1 MRIRNSLKNIVTGLL
16 GQLIVTIT
24 GFISRTVFIQT
35 LGTTYLGIGG
45 LFSNILT
52 LLSFAELGIGQA
64 IIFSLYKPIAEND
77 EEKICS
83 LMKLYERVYKFLFVF
98 VLVVGLLLLPI
109 LPFIIRDIESIPNI
123 RIIYAL
129 FVVNSAVS
137 YLLAY
142 RSSFITACQKNY
154 IINYV
159 SFACNVLMCVS
170 QVITLLIFKNYFVYL
185 GVQMIFGIIPNII
198 IYFYSEKI
206 FPFLKRKNISPLSQ
220 GELKTITD
228 NVKALI
234 MYKIGTLALNSTDN
248 IIISSFVGINTVGIY
263 SNYTL
268 LTSTIGGF
276 LSSIFNNLTA
286 SIGNLNAKETDEQKL
301 FVFQV
306 INLATFWF
314 YTVCSV
320 CLFICMTPFIH
331 VWIGDEYVLPMSA
344 SLIITLNV
352 YIGGML
358 FAPFNFRQTMGIFVE
373 GRWRPIIS
381 AIINIVSSIVFVKWW
396 GLVGVLWGTAV
407 ARLTTNVWFDPY
419 LVFKRGMHTSPIP
432 YYIDYIKKGILLI
445 LIAVLCWILTKPIP
459 NLNILWVLLKCSI
472 SFGVSNVVIFICYF
486 REKEFKYL
494 FEVVRNFKGIMKK
507 NEVNQ

>member
-1 MRIRNSLKNIVTGLL
+1 MRIKNSLRNVITGLI
-16 GQLIVTIT
+16 GQLIITIT
-24 GFISRTVFIQT
+24 GFISRTVFIQV
-35 LGTTYLGIGG
+35 LGTMYLGVGG

-64 IIFSLYKPIAEND
+64 IIFSLYKPIAENN
-77 EEKICS
+77 EEKMCS

-98 VLVVGLLLLPI
+98 VLVIGLVLLPI
-109 LPFIIRDIESIPNI
+109 LPFIIKDIETIPNI
-123 RIIYAL
+123 RIIYIL
-129 FVVNSAVS
+129 FVSNSAVS

-159 SFACNVLMCVS
+159 SFFCNILMCIS
-170 QVITLLIFKNYFVYL
+170 QVVTLLIFKNYFIYL
-185 GVQMIFGIIPNII
+185 GIQIIFGFIPNII
-198 IYFYSEKI
+198 AYFYSERV
-206 FPFLKRKNISPLSQ
+206 FPFLKRKDISPLPK
-220 GELKTITD
+220 GEMKMLTD

-248 IIISSFVGINTVGIY
+248 IIISSFVGITTVGIY

-268 LTSTIGGF
+268 LTSTVGGF

-301 FVFQV
+301 FIFRV

-314 YTVCSV
+314 YAVCSI

-331 VWIGDEYVLPMSA
+331 VWIGNEYVLPTSA
-344 SLIITLNV
+344 SLIIALNV

-381 AIINIVSSIVFVKWW
+381 AIINIVVSIIFVQWW
-396 GLVGVLWGTAV
+396 GLVGVLWGTAI

-419 LVFKRGMHTSPIP
+419 LVFKRGMHTSPVS
-432 YYIDYIKKGILLI
+432 YYIDYIKKGILFVL
-445 LIAVLCWILTKPIP
+445 LGVLCWFLTEYIP
-459 NLNILWVLLKCSI
+459 NSSILWVLLKGI
-472 SFGVSNVVIFICYF
+472 VTFAVSNVIIFVCYF
-486 REKEFKYL
+486 RRKEFKYL
-494 FEVVRNFKGIMKK
+494 FRIIKNFKGIMK
-507 NEVNQ
+507 NETY

>member
-1 MRIRNSLKNIVTGLL
+1 MRIKNSLRNIMTGLI
-16 GQLIVTIT
+16 GQLIITIT
-24 GFISRTVFIQT
+24 GFITRTVFIKV
-35 LGTTYLGIGG
+35 LGTTYLGVGG

-83 LMKLYERVYKFLFVF
+83 LMRLYERVYKLLFIF
-98 VLVVGLLLLPI
+98 VLVIGVLLLPA
-109 LPFIIRDIESIPNI
+109 LPYIIKDIDSIPNI
-123 RIIYAL
+123 RIIYVL
-129 FVVNSAVS
+129 FVTNSAFS

-142 RSSFITACQKNY
+142 RSSFVTACQKNY
-154 IINYV
+154 IVNYA
-159 SFACNVLMCVS
+159 SFVCNILMCII
-170 QVITLLIFKNYFVYL
+170 QVITLLVFENYFIYL
-185 GVQMIFGIIPNII
+185 GVQMVFGFIPNIVV
-198 IYFYSEKI
+198 YFYSNRV
-206 FPFLKRKNISPLSQ
+206 FPFLKRKDILPLEKN
-220 GELKTITD
+220 ELKIITD

-248 IIISSFVGINTVGIY
+248 IIISSFVGITTVGIY

-268 LTSTIGGF
+268 LTTTVGGF
-276 LSSIFNNLTA
+276 LSSIFSNLTA
-286 SIGNLNAKETDEQKL
+286 SIGNLNAKESNEQKL
-301 FVFQV
+301 FIFQV

-331 VWIGDEYVLPMSA
+331 VWIGDEYVLPTSA
-344 SLIITLNV
+344 SLIIALNV

-373 GRWRPIIS
+373 GKWRPIIS
-381 AIINIVSSIVFVKWW
+381 AIINIVVSIIFVKWW

-419 LVFKRGMHTSPIP
+419 LVFKRGMQTSPIP
-432 YYIDYIKKGILLI
+432 YYFDYIKKAILFI
-445 LIAVLCWILTKPIP
+445 IIGSLCWGLTRYIPDFNIGFVILKGIVTFCIS
-459 NLNILWVLLKCSI
+459 NIVIFVCNYRRKEFAYL
-472 SFGVSNVVIFICYF
+472 FGVVQ
-486 REKEFKYL
+486 
-494 FEVVRNFKGIMKK
+494 NFKGIMKK
-507 NEVNQ
+507 NTND